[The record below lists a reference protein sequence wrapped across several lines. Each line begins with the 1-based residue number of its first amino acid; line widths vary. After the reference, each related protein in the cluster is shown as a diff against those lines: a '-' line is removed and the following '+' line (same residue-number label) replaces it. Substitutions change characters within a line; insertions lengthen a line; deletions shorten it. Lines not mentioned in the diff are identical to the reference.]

1 MRLSTSSH
9 NRTLKPTGQGKPVR
23 NAPLGAKTC
32 LDVVNTYSCGAKTF
46 TDSWLSALST
56 RLGCDRKV
64 SGNYKEGN
72 LGSWAA
78 DNADSTFKS
87 RRWANP

>member
-1 MRLSTSSH
+1 MASTVKRSQKSQ
-9 NRTLKPTGQGKPVR
+9 KQ
-23 NAPLGAKTC
+23 PLAA
-32 LDVVNTYSCGAKTF
+32 SCGAKTF